1 MSMTTTA
8 QADPFPSQP
17 PLAGYAPEVL
27 AAGCLLVIGRRA
39 LHEYGA
45 NRGENMA
52 PLIALLQQAVGA
64 WTAAGDCDRS
74 AVLEVAAAV
83 DAHLLPDD
91 FPATH

>member
-8 QADPFPSQP
+8 QADPFPSQT
-17 PLAGYAPEVL
+17 PLTGHAPEVL

-45 NRGENMA
+45 SRGENMA

-64 WTAAGDCDRS
+64 WTVAGDCDRS

-83 DAHLLPDD
+83 DAHLLHDD